1 MTRLLLLESLARD
14 PRVRRV
20 LQASPVKEVASP
32 ARAAASRVK
41 EVASRVKEA
50 AALIHLRTGLQVGVP
65 PDGASLRHGVAHG
78 DHQAVG
84 TMMVGTM
91 TVGTAVV
98 PPASLARVEVASPAR
113 VEVEVASPV
122 KAEVEAASP
131 VKAEVA
137 DTVVTGRTMAG
148 PMMAGQTMA
157 GKATAGKRVAPPASQ
172 ERVEAEVES
181 QARAVVEAVDPVLT
195 GTVDTVTDL
204 GVLHGDLLGVNLNP
218 KNPQTPANLAKDQ
231 KVRGSPARGQRV
243 QASPARVLASQERV
257 LASQERARHQRHPKT
272 GLRVGDHPNGDHR
285 RHGVHLHPG
294 ASQNGTMT
302 DGQAHQESPARV
314 EAASPARVEV
324 EAASQEKVEAANLAR
339 VDRVDQVIA
348 AKDGGE
354 MDIATTRSLHGKLLP
369 RNTLLRE

>member
-243 QASPARVLASQERV
+243 QASPARVLASQER
-257 LASQERARHQRHPKT
+257 ARHQRHPKT